1 MKKIKGDRKVFEELL
16 KIETEKINEK
26 FKKLS
31 ELSTTEILKIINEE
45 DKKVAYAIEK
55 EIPKIAK
62 TVEVIVE
69 AIRKGGKWIYVG
81 AGTSGRLGVI
91 DVAELLPTYN
101 VGPETADAII
111 AGGPGAMFR
120 PIEGAEDDEEMAIR
134 ELKARRITSK
144 DVIIGISAS
153 GRTPFVIAALKY
165 ARKIGAKTIAITST
179 CNSPITKHADITIC
193 PKTGPEV
200 ITGSTRMKAATA
212 QKMILTML
220 STTVMIKIGKV
231 HGSLMISLEPV
242 SKKLIE
248 RAKRIIMMEAN
259 VNYEEA
265 SKLLEEA
272 DGNVTVAIVMAKAK
286 VTKQQAETLLRIAN
300 NIPTKAIKL
309 AEELRKNEK
318 EEKS

>member
-1 MKKIKGDRKVFEELL
+1 MKEIKGDKKVFEELL
-16 KIETEKINEK
+16 RIETEKTSSK
-26 FKKLS
+26 FEKLS
-31 ELSTTEILKIINEE
+31 ELSIIEILKVINEE

-55 EIPKIAK
+55 ELPKIAK
-62 TVEVIVE
+62 AVEVIVN
-69 AIRKGGKWIYVG
+69 AIKNGGKWIYVG

-134 ELKARRITSK
+134 ELKARRINSK
-144 DVIIGISAS
+144 DVVIGISAS

-165 ARKIGAKTIAITST
+165 ARSLGAKTIAITST
-179 CNSPITKHADITIC
+179 CNSPITSHADIIIC

-220 STTVMIKIGKV
+220 STTVMVKLGKV
-231 HGSLMISLEPV
+231 HGSLMVSLEPV

-265 SKLLEEA
+265 SKLLREA
-272 DGNVTVAIVMAKAK
+272 NGNVTVAIVMAKAN
-286 VTKQQAETLLRIAN
+286 VTRKQAETLLRIAN

-309 AEELRKNEK
+309 AEELRKSERK
-318 EEKS
+318 TKS